1 MNSTAQ
7 APIQQHE
14 GLASAEAASRLQ
26 RDGPNAMPRDGAAW
40 KRILGRSAREPMFVL
55 LLAAAVLY
63 LILGE
68 PAEGMV
74 LLAMFAATLGMT
86 LYQEGK
92 TAHALESLRKLS
104 NPQAL
109 VLRDGQR
116 RRIDSSELVEG
127 DLLLLSEGD
136 RVPADG
142 QLLSG
147 PGLLA
152 DESLL
157 TGEAVSVQKQPVAEA
172 LPPAPPGG
180 DGLPFVYA
188 GSLVVQG
195 HGLVR
200 VTATGARSAMGGI
213 GAALHGLEPEAAPL
227 QRQVQQLASRFAV
240 LGLALSVLLV
250 LLAGY
255 QHGRWLE
262 ALLAGIALAMS
273 ALPEEFPVVL
283 TVFPALGAWRLAHAK
298 VLTRRLAA
306 LDTLGA
312 ATVLCMDKTG
322 TLTENRMQVAALQTA
337 DGERLDLPS
346 QPSRA
351 ALPEPFHAAAECA
364 MLASSAGAADPMEQA
379 IHSLGAAALAGSV
392 HLHPDWILAHEYGF
406 SAATRCVCHVWRS
419 GSGYVIAAKGAP
431 EAVAALCRLDGP
443 GLRAMQQAAEAMAG
457 NGLRVLA
464 LASARLEAMPAAGWP
479 ASAAGLDLQY
489 AGLIALRDPLCA
501 DVPAA
506 VQACRAAGV
515 RLLMVT
521 GDYPATAAAIGRQAG
536 MAEGA
541 ILSGDE
547 MAKLDDA
554 ELAVRLRGA
563 SICARIAP
571 EQKLRI
577 VRALQAGGD
586 IVAMTGDGVNDAP
599 ALRAA
604 HVGIAMGG
612 RGTDVAREAAAMVLL
627 DDRFA
632 SIVQAIAAGRRIYS
646 NMRKSLAYVMAV
658 HAPIAGMALLPVL
671 LGWPTVLYP
680 MHIVFLELIIDPAC
694 SLAFENEPADPGL
707 MQRPPRKAG
716 APIFGRGELLLAMQQ
731 GLCTLGLTAAAYAWA
746 LTAMPADSART
757 IAFAVLVTGNL
768 LLMLAS
774 RNSGS
779 ERSRV
784 LRGENRMLWTLCGAA
799 LALLAAAIY
808 VPPLAQLFRLGP
820 VGPSALAAV
829 AGFGAAQLALLSLPR
844 KKSP

>member
-1 MNSTAQ
+1 MSQTSE
-7 APIQQHE
+7 QQHA
-14 GLASAEAASRLQ
+14 GLASAEAARRLL
-26 RDGPNAMPRDGAAW
+26 RDGPNAMPTDGAGW
-40 KRILGRSAREPMFVL
+40 KRILGRTAREPMFVL
-55 LLAAAVLY
+55 LLAAAMLY

-92 TAHALESLRKLS
+92 TARALESLRKLS

-116 RRIDSSELVEG
+116 RQIDSNGLVEG

-157 TGEAVSVQKQPVAEA
+157 TGEAVSVPKQPVAEP

-195 HGLVR
+195 HGMVR
-200 VTATGARSAMGGI
+200 VTATGPRSAVGGI
-213 GAALHGLEPEAAPL
+213 GAALHGLEPEVAPL
-227 QRQVQQLASRFAV
+227 QRQVQQLAGRFAV
-240 LGLALSVLLV
+240 LGMGLSVLLV
-250 LLAGY
+250 LLAGFK
-255 QHGRWLE
+255 HGQWLE

-322 TLTENRMQVAALQTA
+322 TLTENRMAVAALQTA
-337 DGERLDLPS
+337 DGQRLDLAAPGS
-346 QPSRA
+346 AP
-351 ALPEPFHAAAECA
+351 ALPEAFHLTAECA
-364 MLASSAGAADPMEQA
+364 VLASSAGAADPMEQA
-379 IHSLGAAALAGSV
+379 IHRLGAAALAGSV
-392 HLHPDWILAHEYGF
+392 HLHPDWKLTHEYGF
-406 SAATRCVCHVWRS
+406 SPATRCVCHVWHS
-419 GSGYVIAAKGAP
+419 GSGYVMAAKGAP
-431 EAVAALCRLDGP
+431 EAIAALCRMDGP
-443 GLRAMQQAAEAMAG
+443 ETRAMQHAAEAMAAS
-457 NGLRVLA
+457 GLRVLA
-464 LASARLEAMPAAGWP
+464 LAGSRTEAMPVAGWP
-479 ASAAGLDLQY
+479 ATAASLDLQY

-515 RLLMVT
+515 RLVMVT
-521 GDYPATAAAIGRQAG
+521 GDYPATAAAVGRQAG
-536 MAEGA
+536 MEAGG

-547 MAKLDDA
+547 MAQLDDA
-554 ELAVRLRGA
+554 DLAARLRSV

-577 VRALQAGGD
+577 VRALQAGGE

-632 SIVQAIAAGRRIYS
+632 SIVQAIAAGRRIYA

-671 LGWPTVLYP
+671 LGWPIVLYP

-694 SLAFENEPADPGL
+694 SLAFENEPPDPDL
-707 MQRPPRKAG
+707 MQRPPRQAG
-716 APIFGRGELLLAMQQ
+716 APIFGRKELWLAMRQ
-731 GLCTLGLTAAAYAWA
+731 GLYTLALTVAAYAWA
-746 LTAMPADSART
+746 LSAMPPESART
-757 IAFAVLVTGNL
+757 IGFAVLVTGNL

-779 ERSRV
+779 ERRLL

-799 LALLAAAIY
+799 VVLLAAAIY
-808 VPPLAQLFRLGP
+808 VPPLAGLFRLAPLGP
-820 VGPSALAAV
+820 GALAAV
-829 AGFGAAQLALLSLPR
+829 AGIGAVQLAVLSLPR
-844 KKSP
+844 NKKSP